1 MSRLHR
7 TLLALALLAFGSF
20 ARAEPLRL
28 VAPASGTTLR
38 GGSVAELRWSAGE
51 LPRDAEEW
59 EAFLSVNGG
68 GYYAFR
74 ITPHLDIELRT
85 FTFIVPN
92 VDAREARIL
101 IRAGDEKR
109 ETHFESRGSFAIV
122 RDPRAEALIPPPLEL
137 GHGEA
142 AREGERP
149 VLSWTEGPRSGVGV
163 TQRSSTALPPA
174 SLRALTTLACA
185 ADADLTP
192 PANQLYTLPVA
203 ETDRAQDRVRARLPE
218 TLPRTV
224 DLLLVCRRR
233 NI

>member
-1 MSRLHR
+1 MFRLNR

-28 VAPASGTTLR
+28 VAPADGTTLR

-51 LPRDAEEW
+51 LPAHAEEW

-74 ITPHLDIELRT
+74 VTPHLDIDLQS
-85 FTFIVPN
+85 FTFVVPN
-92 VDAREARIL
+92 VDTREARIL
-101 IRAGDEKR
+101 IRAGDEER
-109 ETHFESRGSFAIV
+109 ETHFESSGSFSIV
-122 RDPRAEALIPPPLEL
+122 RDPRADALLPPPLEL

-149 VLSWTEGPRSGVGV
+149 VLSWTEGPRNGVGV
-163 TQRSSTALPPA
+163 TQRSSPAAPSSSLLPPA
-174 SLRALTTLACA
+174 TLACEG
-185 ADADLTP
+185 DAGLPP
-192 PANQLYTLPVA
+192 PAHQVHALSVA
-203 ETDRAQDRVRARLPE
+203 GTDRAQDPVRARKPG